1 MRTKR
6 WVAAGSALLKR
17 GLPGYCAFCLAP
29 LEGGAS
35 WCSECFE
42 QLPWNRPACPCCG
55 DQLPNDHQSLC
66 GHCVSKQPAFEAA
79 HVALR
84 YASPINALVRD
95 FKFNARPRA
104 GMLLCELMQD
114 SLPSPP
120 FDAILPVPM
129 TPERAR
135 DRGFNQAHWLAFEL
149 AKRSGLPLLEARRLK
164 QGPSQRG
171 LNRQARFANLAGAF
185 VVETPPPAYVGIV
198 DDVLTT
204 GATAHAL
211 ALALRRAGAQRVDV
225 WAAARTPLVVDDV

>member
-1 MRTKR
+1 MLLKR
-6 WVAAGSALLKR
+6 WVAAGSGLVKR
-17 GLPGYCAFCLAP
+17 ALPGYCAFCLAT
-29 LEGGAS
+29 LEGEAS
-35 WCSECFE
+35 WCSACYE
-42 QLPWNRPACPCCG
+42 QLPWNWPACPCCG
-55 DQLPNDHQSLC
+55 DQLTSDHQALC
-66 GHCVSKQPAFEAA
+66 GHCVSKRPAFEAA

-84 YASPINALVRD
+84 YALPINTLVHD

-135 DRGFNQAHWLAFEL
+135 DRGFNQARWLAFEL
-149 AKRSGLPLLEARRLK
+149 AQRNGLPMLEARRLK
-164 QGPSQRG
+164 PGPSQRR

-185 VVETPPPAYVGIV
+185 VIDTPPPRYVAIV
-198 DDVLTT
+198 DDVVTT

-225 WAAARTPLVVDDV
+225 WAAARTPLVVDDA